1 MFPPVFWLALFESSI
16 LVTDLSIRKE
26 RGAQGYFINIKNNY
40 NFCLFT
46 SRLTFLLVA
55 QNLFRIRYSH
65 IMLCTDIEINLY
77 VRNIIQ
83 ILLSSFRCLNLTDPN
98 Q

>member
-40 NFCLFT
+40 NFCFFYIPINVST
-46 SRLTFLLVA
+46 SCSELISNKV
-55 QNLFRIRYSH
+55 
-65 IMLCTDIEINLY
+65 
-77 VRNIIQ
+77 
-83 ILLSSFRCLNLTDPN
+83 
-98 Q
+98 